1 VIQRWRETLAPVVA
15 PIYQGQRGHPLLFD
29 RSTWA
34 DLFRLPA
41 QANPREFLRAAGR
54 IERVEVATDS
64 ILRDI
69 DTPDDY
75 TREQRPG
82 PEGF

>member
-1 VIQRWRETLAPVVA
+1 M
-15 PIYQGQRGHPLLFD
+15 LFD

-34 DLFRLPA
+34 DLFKLPA
-41 QANPREFLRAAGR
+41 EANPREFLRAAGR
-54 IERVEVATDS
+54 IELVETDTDS

-75 TREQRPG
+75 AREQRPR
-82 PEGF
+82 PERF